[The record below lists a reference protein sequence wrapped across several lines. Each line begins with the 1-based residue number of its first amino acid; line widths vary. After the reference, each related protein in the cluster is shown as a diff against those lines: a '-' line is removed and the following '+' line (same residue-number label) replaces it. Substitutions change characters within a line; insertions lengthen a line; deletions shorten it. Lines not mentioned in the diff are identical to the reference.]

1 MPTFDDPLADAS
13 ETSAALRGLAHA
25 TRAFENPADT
35 YPVIGD
41 LLAGVR
47 SLRQVLDQVTA
58 AHIAPRARAHDDAG
72 NQHAGATFALAAAD
86 ELHQAGILLDDVEA
100 RLDAASQHSGRIAWH
115 PASPTELS
123 NESLREGVSGE
134 GAGVRWI
141 SVVFLQGDDA
151 DQVLDLIDRDGT
163 DAAIEHLAGF
173 DYGEETV
180 QAALENGYVY
190 DQPPTGQLDKTST
203 RDVYTLTYNPFL
215 GHVSLLR
222 EHGALPDPA
231 LLGIITPASTVTAG
245 AEAGACRA
253 QVGTVSDPG
262 SGPGA
267 RRWRLV
273 HPEAGSYECAGVGA
287 VTGPED
293 GRLHTAVLVG
303 PEGERRRARKA
314 RRQAATRIETTARE
328 TRKADTKA
336 RWEAERAERRNT
348 TYLPAAGEPG
358 PAALRTPGRFRL
370 PKHQDTSATLSGQYP
385 FLAEGGLGS
394 DGIFVGQDLYS
405 GGSFVYDPWVLY
417 RRGIITAPNVVLAG
431 IVGSGKSSLAKSLYT
446 RSLPFGRRVYVP
458 GDPKGEHTA
467 VAEAVGGRA
476 IILGHGLS
484 NRLNP
489 LDEGHRPSTVSDA
502 EWAMQV
508 ASRRRDLIG
517 ALAETVL
524 DRPLSPLEHTA
535 IDLAMRD
542 AVRSAEVPILP
553 MVVDRILTP
562 NPADDEDG
570 RLAEDGRLVG
580 HALRR
585 LVAGDLQGLFD
596 GPSTVRFDP
605 SLPMVSLDLSRV
617 AENST
622 LISVLMTCSS
632 AWMES
637 ALSDP
642 NGGQRWVIYDEAW
655 RLMAYPSLLRR
666 MDAQWRLARHFGIA
680 NMLIFHK
687 LSDLDNVGD
696 QGSAMRALASSL
708 LANAETRIV
717 YRQEADQLGSTATA
731 LGLTGTE
738 QKLLP
743 GLGTGQGLWRIKD
756 RSFVVQHQLHPAE
769 LATFDTTSRMTTDA
783 RDAQPGEAAATA
795 GKAGEA

>member
-1 MPTFDDPLADAS
+1 MT
-13 ETSAALRGLAHA
+13 GGQ
-25 TRAFENPADT
+25 DT
-35 YPVIGD
+35 
-41 LLAGVR
+41 
-47 SLRQVLDQVTA
+47 
-58 AHIAPRARAHDDAG
+58 
-72 NQHAGATFALAAAD
+72 
-86 ELHQAGILLDDVEA
+86 
-100 RLDAASQHSGRIAWH
+100 
-115 PASPTELS
+115 
-123 NESLREGVSGE
+123 
-134 GAGVRWI
+134 
-141 SVVFLQGDDA
+141 
-151 DQVLDLIDRDGT
+151 
-163 DAAIEHLAGF
+163 
-173 DYGEETV
+173 
-180 QAALENGYVY
+180 
-190 DQPPTGQLDKTST
+190 
-203 RDVYTLTYNPFL
+203 
-215 GHVSLLR
+215 
-222 EHGALPDPA
+222 
-231 LLGIITPASTVTAG
+231 
-245 AEAGACRA
+245 
-253 QVGTVSDPG
+253 
-262 SGPGA
+262 
-267 RRWRLV
+267 
-273 HPEAGSYECAGVGA
+273 
-287 VTGPED
+287 
-293 GRLHTAVLVG
+293 RLHTAVLVG
-303 PEGERRRARKA
+303 PAGEQRRHRKA
-314 RRQAATRIETTARE
+314 RRRAAAQIETSAR
-328 TRKADTKA
+328 RAKKAEAKA
-336 RWEAERAERRNT
+336 RWQAEQAERRNT
-348 TYLPAAGEPG
+348 TYLPANGEPG
-358 PAALRTPGRFRL
+358 PAALRAPGRFRL
-370 PKHQDTSATLSGQYP
+370 PKHQDTSATLAGQYP
-385 FLAEGGLGS
+385 FLAEAGLGS
-394 DGIFVGQDLYS
+394 SGVFVGQDLYS

-417 RRGIITAPNVVLAG
+417 ARGVITAPNVVVAG

-458 GDPKGEHTA
+458 GDPKGEHTP
-467 VAEAVGGRA
+467 VAEAVGGKA

-489 LDEGHRPSTVSDA
+489 LDAGYRPTGVSDT
-502 EWAMQV
+502 EWAVQV
-508 ASRRRDLIG
+508 TSRRRDLIG

-524 DRPLSPLEHTA
+524 DRTLSPLEHTA
-535 IDLAMRD
+535 IDLALTD

-553 MVVDRILTP
+553 MVVDRILAP

-570 RLAEDGRLVG
+570 RLTEDGRLVG

-666 MDAQWRLARHFGIA
+666 MDAHWRLARYFGIA

-708 LANAETRIV
+708 LANAETRVI
-717 YRQEADQLGSTATA
+717 YRQEADQLGTTALA

-769 LATFDTTSRMTTDA
+769 LAAFDTGSRA
-783 RDAQPGEAAATA
+783 RG
-795 GKAGEA
+795 

>member
-1 MPTFDDPLADAS
+1 M
-13 ETSAALRGLAHA
+13 
-25 TRAFENPADT
+25 
-35 YPVIGD
+35 
-41 LLAGVR
+41 
-47 SLRQVLDQVTA
+47 
-58 AHIAPRARAHDDAG
+58 
-72 NQHAGATFALAAAD
+72 
-86 ELHQAGILLDDVEA
+86 
-100 RLDAASQHSGRIAWH
+100 
-115 PASPTELS
+115 
-123 NESLREGVSGE
+123 
-134 GAGVRWI
+134 
-141 SVVFLQGDDA
+141 
-151 DQVLDLIDRDGT
+151 
-163 DAAIEHLAGF
+163 
-173 DYGEETV
+173 
-180 QAALENGYVY
+180 
-190 DQPPTGQLDKTST
+190 
-203 RDVYTLTYNPFL
+203 
-215 GHVSLLR
+215 
-222 EHGALPDPA
+222 
-231 LLGIITPASTVTAG
+231 
-245 AEAGACRA
+245 
-253 QVGTVSDPG
+253 
-262 SGPGA
+262 SGP
-267 RRWRLV
+267 
-273 HPEAGSYECAGVGA
+273 EE
-287 VTGPED
+287 
-293 GRLHTAVLVG
+293 GRLHTSVLVG
-303 PEGERRRARKA
+303 PQGERRQHRKA
-314 RRQAATRIETTARE
+314 RQRAAAQV
-328 TRKADTKA
+328 
-336 RWEAERAERRNT
+336 EAEARQMRKDDAKAKWDAEQAERRAT
-348 TYLPAAGEPG
+348 TYLPASGEPG

-370 PKHQDTSATLSGQYP
+370 PKHQDTSATLAGQYP

-394 DGIFVGQDLYS
+394 DGVFVGQDLYS
-405 GGSFVYDPWVLY
+405 GGSFVYDPWTLY
-417 RRGIITAPNVVLAG
+417 QRGHITAPNVVLAG

-476 IILGHGLS
+476 IILGHGLR

-489 LDEGHRPSTVSDA
+489 LDEGHRPSAVSDA
-502 EWAMQV
+502 EWAIQV

-524 DRPLSPLEHTA
+524 DRVLSPLEHTA
-535 IDLAMRD
+535 IDLALRD
-542 AVRSAEVPILP
+542 AVSSAEVPILP
-553 MVVDRILTP
+553 MVVDRILAP
-562 NPADDEDG
+562 SPGDDEDG
-570 RLAEDGRLVG
+570 RLTEDGRLVG

-642 NGGQRWVIYDEAW
+642 TGGQRWVIYDEAW

-680 NMLIFHK
+680 NLLIFHK

-717 YRQEADQLGSTATA
+717 YRQGADQLGSTALA

-738 QKLLP
+738 QRLLP
-743 GLGTGQGLWRIKD
+743 SLGTGQGLWRIKD

-769 LATFDTTSRMTTDA
+769 LAAFDTTGRMN
-783 RDAQPGEAAATA
+783 
-795 GKAGEA
+795 GKTP